1 MEFKN
6 KGYNYYQIEVG
17 EAITVSSAKVVGDA
31 NTLKKCIQILKNGN
45 ADFKATVG
53 EVDLVLPAALGL
65 EDDGVVIRG
74 ISEASGTQT
83 AYTGELAMG
92 TGVNKNKLYL
102 TMHTGTI

>member
-1 MEFKN
+1 MIFRN
-6 KGYNYYQIEVG
+6 KGYNNFEIEVSG
-17 EAITVSSAKVVGDA
+17 AITVSSAKVVGDA
-31 NTLKKCIQILKNGN
+31 NDLKRALSILKNGT
-45 ADFKATVG
+45 ADFKGTVG
-53 EVDLVLPAALGL
+53 EVDLVLPAAFGL

-102 TMHTGTI
+102 TVHTGTI